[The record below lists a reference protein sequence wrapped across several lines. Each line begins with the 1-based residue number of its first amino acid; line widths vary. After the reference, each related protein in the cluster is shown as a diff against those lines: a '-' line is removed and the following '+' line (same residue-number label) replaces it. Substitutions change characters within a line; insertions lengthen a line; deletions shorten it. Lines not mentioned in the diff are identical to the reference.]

1 VYIQNAAFE
10 AVIAL
15 SLQMLSKR
23 AIVFRLSLYVA
34 VFFAGVPLL
43 YLAGLAL
50 EILTGLPSRFTGP
63 LFLLLWLWQAIRQC
77 PKVLRRS
84 YRIVWWHIP
93 AIMAATL
100 FGALPF
106 MIAFGLRFIGSES
119 SQPMSLI
126 YLLTGFASGGY
137 CAGVGTLY
145 LYDRLMQK
153 RSLRETAKRTLR
165 RFQTDSQ

>member
-1 VYIQNAAFE
+1 MYIRNAAFE

-23 AIVFRLSLYVA
+23 AILFRLCIYVA
-34 VFFAGVPLL
+34 VLILGVALL

-63 LFLLLWLWQAIRQC
+63 LFLLVWLWQAIRQF

-84 YRIVWWHIP
+84 YRIAWWHIP
-93 AIMAATL
+93 AIIAATL

-106 MIAFGLRFIGSES
+106 MIAFGLLFIGSES

-126 YLLTGFASGGY
+126 YLLTGFTSGSY
-137 CAGVGTLY
+137 CAGVGILY
-145 LYDRLMQK
+145 LYDRLMLK
-153 RSLRETAKRTLR
+153 PG
-165 RFQTDSQ
+165 